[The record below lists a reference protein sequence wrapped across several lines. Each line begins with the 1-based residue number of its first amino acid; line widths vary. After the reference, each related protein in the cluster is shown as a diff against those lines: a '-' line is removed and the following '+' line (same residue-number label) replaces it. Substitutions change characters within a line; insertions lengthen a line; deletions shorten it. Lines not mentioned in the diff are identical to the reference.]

1 MRFFNLFHDSSNIIG
16 LVSAGLLLIV
26 AYIAYRKIQEADRT
40 IDLLAICEAMLIN
53 ELDELKKRLDRLED
67 DGK

>member
-1 MRFFNLFHDSSNIIG
+1 MRFFNVSDPNNIIG

-40 IDLLAICEAMLIN
+40 IDLLATCEAMLIN